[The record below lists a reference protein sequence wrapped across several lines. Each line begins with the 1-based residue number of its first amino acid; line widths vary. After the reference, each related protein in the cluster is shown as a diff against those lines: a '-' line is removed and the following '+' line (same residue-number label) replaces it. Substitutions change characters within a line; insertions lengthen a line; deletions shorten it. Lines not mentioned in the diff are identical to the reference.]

1 MRFTGSFD
9 IAHHGPENF
18 SARRHGCRVGHSFL
32 NNRNYDEQMRSI
44 RVSGVVLNEGVSL
57 WQSGLIWWFRLG
69 DTDAHAVSI
78 HVRSMVVP
86 RENVGLYQN
95 TANRHRR
102 GVWIQSDRLDATC
115 ALARAYGHRLFFLF
129 FLLVRAA
136 LTLRSLRLH
145 TPRVCRLAVFLD
157 YYFHVHVVVLL
168 LLRPSP
174 TLLSSSLLPIQ

>member
-32 NNRNYDEQMRSI
+32 NSRNCDEQMRSI

-69 DTDAHAVSI
+69 DTDAVSI

-102 GVWIQSDRLDATC
+102 GVWIQSDGLDAT
-115 ALARAYGHRLFFLF
+115 
-129 FLLVRAA
+129 
-136 LTLRSLRLH
+136 
-145 TPRVCRLAVFLD
+145 CRLAVFLD
-157 YYFHVHVVVLL
+157 YYFHVVVL

>member
-9 IAHHGPENF
+9 IAHHGPENV
-18 SARRHGCRVGHSFL
+18 SARRHRCRVGHSFL

-44 RVSGVVLNEGVSL
+44 RDSGVVLNEGLSL
-57 WQSGLIWWFRLG
+57 WQSGLIWRFRLG

-102 GVWIQSDRLDATC
+102 GVWIQSDGLDAT
-115 ALARAYGHRLFFLF
+115 
-129 FLLVRAA
+129 
-136 LTLRSLRLH
+136 
-145 TPRVCRLAVFLD
+145 CRLAVFLD
-157 YYFHVHVVVLL
+157 YYFHVVVVL

>member
-44 RVSGVVLNEGVSL
+44 RVSGVVLNEGLSL

-102 GVWIQSDRLDATC
+102 GVWI
-115 ALARAYGHRLFFLF
+115 
-129 FLLVRAA
+129 
-136 LTLRSLRLH
+136 
-145 TPRVCRLAVFLD
+145 LD
-157 YYFHVHVVVLL
+157 YYFHVVVVL